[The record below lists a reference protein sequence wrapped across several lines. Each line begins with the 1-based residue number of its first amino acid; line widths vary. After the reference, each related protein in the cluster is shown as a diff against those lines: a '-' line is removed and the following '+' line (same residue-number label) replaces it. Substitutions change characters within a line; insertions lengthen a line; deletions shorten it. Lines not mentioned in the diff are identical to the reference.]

1 MFQNKEADFFSVAKN
16 EIKKT
21 VTTKSTGFYV
31 GAAAML
37 ITIAQA
43 VLYAAFFKQTAF
55 FDSLAVVLSVA
66 GAVAFL
72 LASLT
77 TYSSPYAPVALAAA
91 DFVGLLA
98 FIKATYMYLS
108 DAFYGGFS
116 LSALSSLG
124 GGYISVF
131 LLFLLSCVAANVA
144 VYFKQNAV
152 KSEKA
157 KNEKEAC
164 DEE

>member
-1 MFQNKEADFFSVAKN
+1 M
-16 EIKKT
+16 
-21 VTTKSTGFYV
+21 
-31 GAAAML
+31 
-37 ITIAQA
+37 
-43 VLYAAFFKQTAF
+43 
-55 FDSLAVVLSVA
+55 
-66 GAVAFL
+66 

-98 FIKATYMYLS
+98 FIKATYIYLS

-131 LLFLLSCVAANVA
+131 LLFLLSFVAANVA
-144 VYFKQNAV
+144 VYFKQNGV
-152 KSEKA
+152 KSEKT
-157 KNEKEAC
+157 KSEKEAC